1 MACHLS
7 HIVRTFFTT
16 MWDILCPFMPY
27 PGPRTRWSSNV
38 NWAARSAAFHPGLP
52 WTAPR
57 GSKFETARDH
67 KGATNMG
74 PVWIAAKDLPNPK
87 IFHDLPNLSH
97 THFSIV
103 RNKCWTQLMHAPNWG
118 SKDTWSTLV
127 GNFCFPCETGLH
139 ILSNV
144 IQFELLKRGLVGGS
158 AMMMVVRLF
167 CWPPKASWMLCWS
180 RFRSQIQ
187 SSLSWV
193 LSNTSNKSNYK
204 QQVALPIL
212 GTLQNSANISGL
224 SAIWSLQL

>member
-87 IFHDLPNLSH
+87 IFHDLRQIVSH

-103 RNKCWTQLMHAPNWG
+103 RKQMLNSTDACSKLG

-127 GNFCFPCETGLH
+127 GNFAFLAKQACTYYPT
-139 ILSNV
+139 LSN
-144 IQFELLKRGLVGGS
+144 LNYWS
-158 AMMMVVRLF
+158 A
-167 CWPPKASWMLCWS
+167 AS
-180 RFRSQIQ
+180 
-187 SSLSWV
+187 
-193 LSNTSNKSNYK
+193 
-204 QQVALPIL
+204 
-212 GTLQNSANISGL
+212 
-224 SAIWSLQL
+224 